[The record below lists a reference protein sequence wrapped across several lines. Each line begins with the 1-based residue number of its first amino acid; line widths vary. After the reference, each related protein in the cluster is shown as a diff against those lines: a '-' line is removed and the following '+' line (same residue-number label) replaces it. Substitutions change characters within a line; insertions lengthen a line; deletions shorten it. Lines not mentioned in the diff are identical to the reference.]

1 MIIKN
6 LGPIEYLELE
16 LNKETIFIGKNNS
29 GKTYV
34 SYLLYGLYKLFNS
47 KGKLFI
53 KEYIENEL
61 NKADEVSY
69 IEISRSSLLKFI
81 KENFLLYINENIN
94 EELPKIFNLPESFF
108 LNTQITIEEKDL
120 ILIDKNYKYHTQF
133 KKYRHN
139 SIAPDVV
146 MEINVDYKE
155 PCTDIFKSI
164 LSRKSVEIEDDIFK
178 NELEFLNED
187 VNISEEN
194 KRQYILL
201 GITHIYNK
209 IYFKGPGLYYIP
221 AERNGINV
229 FMKELV
235 NKRFNTTFDFM
246 FNDNDID
253 NNIDLPTYPLPISDY
268 MKYVNTISDTLKSK
282 KYRSTSFE
290 DLKEQLQENFNSNM
304 LKGSYEYRED
314 LNEYYYVQNEDI
326 SVPLKST
333 SSSVKS
339 LFGLESYITKIFER
353 GDILFID
360 EPEMNLEPKN
370 QIEIANILTEL
381 INCGVNIIISTHS
394 DYLLRATTNKL
405 LKEKI
410 KGNDSDFVS
419 TYYFTNEKIEKI
431 ENLTENNFIEN
442 FDNANNFLEKE
453 YISLLNDLD
462 TME

>member
-6 LGPIEYLELE
+6 LGPIENLELE

-34 SYLLYGLYKLFNS
+34 SYLLYGVYKLFNS

-61 NKADEVSY
+61 NKTNEISY
-69 IEISRSSLLKFI
+69 IEISRDALLKFV
-81 KENFLLYINENIN
+81 KTRFLQYINENIN
-94 EELPKIFNLPESFF
+94 KELPKIYNLPESLF
-108 LNTQITIEEKDL
+108 LNTQIVIEEKDL
-120 ILIDKNYKYHTQF
+120 ILVDENYKYHTEF
-133 KKYRHN
+133 KKLGR
-139 SIAPDVV
+139 SII
-146 MEINVDYKE
+146 EQNVDLEIDVNYKE
-155 PCTDIFKSI
+155 PCFDTFTSIFLK
-164 LSRKSVEIEDDIFK
+164 RGEEVGNK
-178 NELEFLNED
+178 ELELLNEAVD
-187 VNISEEN
+187 ISEEI
-194 KRQYILL
+194 KHKYILL
-201 GITHIYNK
+201 GITQIYNQ
-209 IYFKGPGLYYIP
+209 IYFKGPELYYIP

-246 FNDNDID
+246 FNDDNDD
-253 NNIDLPTYPLPISDY
+253 NDSDVPTYPLPISDY
-268 MKYVNTISDTLKSK
+268 MKYVNTISNTIKSRNR
-282 KYRSTSFE
+282 RSRGFS
-290 DLKEQLQENFNSNM
+290 DLKKQLQNKFSSNL
-304 LKGSYEYRED
+304 LKGSYEYKED
-314 LNEYYYVQNEDI
+314 LNEYYYIQNESV

-339 LFGLESYITKIFER
+339 LFGLESYVTKFFGR

-370 QIEIANILTEL
+370 QIEIANILIEL

-410 KGNDSDFVS
+410 KGNDSNFVS
-419 TYYFTNEKIEKI
+419 TYYFTNEKIEKLGD
-431 ENLTENNFIEN
+431 LTENDFIEN
-442 FDNANNFLEKE
+442 FDNANILLEKE
-453 YISLLNDLD
+453 YMSLLNDLD
-462 TME
+462 AME